1 MSDAKPLTM
10 IDLLRLR
17 PAMYLGDTG
26 AAGLSRLIEAVLEF
40 PRDPGGVLLHHR
52 SRAEYLVEFVGC
64 GVSLVP
70 REGSETPYL
79 VEVMS
84 RFQVP
89 LDHPPSV
96 SGLEV
101 LRDDLNP
108 ARFEPSAVASLGLS
122 FARAFS
128 ARLEVTSTC
137 RGRRGKIVCAGGEIV
152 EPLSVEDVGLP
163 DGLRVDMSLDPAIFP
178 VSSLGTAALAGL
190 VRDVANRRRLAIELL
205 DAERSTPVHFR
216 APGPDGQGNGAG

>member
-1 MSDAKPLTM
+1 M
-10 IDLLRLR
+10 IDVLRLR
-17 PAMYLGDTG
+17 PAMYLGDSG
-26 AAGLSRLIEAVLEF
+26 AAGLSALLEAVLEF

-52 SRAEYLVEFVGC
+52 SRAEYLIEFVGC
-64 GVSLVP
+64 GVSLTP

-89 LDHPPSV
+89 VDQPPSV
-96 SGLEV
+96 SGLEI
-101 LRDDLNP
+101 LREDLNP
-108 ARFEPSAVASLGLS
+108 ARFERSAVAGLGLS

-137 RGRRGKIVCAGGEIV
+137 RGRRGRIVCAGGEIV
-152 EPLSVEDVGLP
+152 EALAIEEVALP
-163 DGLRVDMSLDPAIFP
+163 DGLRIEMTLDPAIFP
-178 VSSLGTAALAGL
+178 VPSLGTVALAGL
-190 VRDVANRRRLAIELL
+190 VRNVANRRRLTIELL